1 MKGGKMQRV
10 DGADSKLLSLR
21 ARVVQKKTCIF
32 AQRIV

>member
-21 ARVVQKKTCIF
+21 ARVVQKKL
-32 AQRIV
+32 AYLHKE